1 MKAMVLCAGKGT
13 RVQPITFS
21 TPKPMINIIN
31 RPILSFILE
40 HLKNEGVDQVVIN
53 TSYLSDHIESYFG
66 DGVDYG
72 MKISHSFEG
81 GLVDGELQGIAV
93 GSAGGMKR
101 IQQRSGFFD
110 DTFIVLCGD
119 AIIDLDIRELV
130 RFHKQRGGIAT
141 IASLNVPRNEVDKY
155 GIIVTDESGA
165 ITSFQEKPDP
175 QSAQSTLANTG
186 IYVFE
191 PEIFDYI
198 PTATEFDIGSELFP
212 LLIER
217 GVLFYAMESR
227 FDWIDVGNVEDFV
240 AANFSVLDGSS
251 PLVNVPGTEVKPGV
265 FVGSNVSLNGA
276 LPMIEG
282 PVYIGSGATIKTGA
296 VIKGPAIIGANS
308 VVEARSYVEAT
319 ITGPYT
325 HVRENCRLIDTVV
338 FDDWLISNGQ
348 PARKLD
354 ESNLAGLVGDVREQ
368 PDCIFAEKTQQME
381 EADGERGLMS
391 A

>member
-53 TSYLSDHIESYFG
+53 TSYLSDNIESYFG
-66 DGVDYG
+66 DGIDHG
-72 MKISHSFEG
+72 MKISYSYEG
-81 GLVDGELQGIAV
+81 GKVDGELQGIAV

-101 IQQRSGFFD
+101 IQDRSGFFD
-110 DTFIVLCGD
+110 DTFVVLCGD
-119 AIIDLDIRELV
+119 AIIDLDIRALV
-130 RFHKQRGGIAT
+130 RFHKERGSVAT
-141 IASLNVPRNEVDKY
+141 IASLNVPLEEVDKY
-155 GIIVTDESGA
+155 GIIVSDENGA

-198 PTATEFDIGSELFP
+198 PSATEFDIGSELFP
-212 LLIER
+212 MLIEQ
-217 GVLFYAMESR
+217 GVPFYAMENQ
-227 FDWIDVGNVEDFV
+227 FDWIDVGNLDDYVSS
-240 AANFSVLDGSS
+240 NFQVLDGSS
-251 PLVNVPGTEVKPGV
+251 PLVKMPGTEVKPGV
-265 FVGSNVSLNGA
+265 FVGSNVSLNAA
-276 LPMIEG
+276 LPLIEG
-282 PVYIGSGATIKTGA
+282 PVYIGAGATIKTGA

-308 VVEARSYVEAT
+308 VVEANSYIERT
-319 ITGPYT
+319 ITSSYT
-325 HVRENCRLIDTVV
+325 HIRQNSRVIDKVI
-338 FDDWLISNGQ
+338 FDDWLISSGQ
-348 PARKLD
+348 PSLKLD
-354 ESNLAGLVGDVREQ
+354 VSELAGYVGDIREQ
-368 PDCIFAEKTQQME
+368 PDCIFSEGDKPREVTDDQ
-381 EADGERGLMS
+381 RSLKS